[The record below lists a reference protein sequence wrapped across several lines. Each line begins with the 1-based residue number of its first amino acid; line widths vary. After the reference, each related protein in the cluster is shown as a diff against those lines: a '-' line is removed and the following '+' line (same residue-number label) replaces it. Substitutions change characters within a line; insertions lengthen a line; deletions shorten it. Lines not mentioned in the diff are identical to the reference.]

1 MLCYSI
7 SESITRSNSGIVLI
21 CTWSNSTLGNFL
33 SLIFSFISSF
43 YNFHGNFGLYSTSF
57 SHQFKS
63 KCQISNFLMK
73 KFKYLDLPQ
82 YLFNNMISYCCKQKF
97 LYRFFIINMTRN
109 ISETNVIN
117 CYWMKLCN
125 MVKILT
131 CLVCCVN
138 CICHV
143 LHTKKE
149 VFLNSTPQHEVKFYR
164 GNRLHSVN
172 SQHWLVKC

>member
-1 MLCYSI
+1 MNL
-7 SESITRSNSGIVLI
+7 RKG
-21 CTWSNSTLGNFL
+21 
-33 SLIFSFISSF
+33 
-43 YNFHGNFGLYSTSF
+43 F

-82 YLFNNMISYCCKQKF
+82 YLFINMISYCCKLKF
-97 LYRFFIINMTRN
+97 LYRFFIINDNMTRN

-143 LHTKKE
+143 LHKKGS
-149 VFLNSTPQHEVKFYR
+149 NSTPQHEVTFYR
-164 GNRLHSVN
+164 GHRLHSVSSVLIN
-172 SQHWLVKC
+172 SV